1 MLYILV
7 YGSGLLDEPLGRPLH
22 NCTVFGTKMF
32 GDGGIAVV
40 VSVAGMM
47 GYNIVVV
54 ADLHVGSG
62 IRQLHFL
69 AYVDVRDAVVVD
81 VFV

>member
-1 MLYILV
+1 
-7 YGSGLLDEPLGRPLH
+7 
-22 NCTVFGTKMF
+22 MF